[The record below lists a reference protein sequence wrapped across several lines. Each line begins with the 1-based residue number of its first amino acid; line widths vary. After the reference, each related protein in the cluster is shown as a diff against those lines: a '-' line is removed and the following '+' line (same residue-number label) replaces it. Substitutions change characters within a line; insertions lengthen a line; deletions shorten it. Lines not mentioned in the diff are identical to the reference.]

1 MKILPSLLLVALF
14 AAAGPL
20 AHASG
25 KDASGSGNDLYL
37 EVEVPA
43 AWTSSLPARAYT
55 TPQPEWWRSLGD
67 ATLDSLIE
75 QGLQANYD
83 LNVAARR
90 IEAARAAV
98 GSARAGY
105 MPTVNLSAS
114 YQTTSL
120 SGATGAGKRLPE
132 TRSHYW
138 SAGASASWE
147 IDVFGKVRQRV
158 KGAKAQERV
167 SKADAE
173 GVALSVASEIAS
185 TYIDLLVN
193 EAQLQ
198 VAREHSE
205 TQLKVVRITEARHE
219 ANIASGLDVAQAKT
233 VYFSTKAQIPLL
245 LSTITS
251 DRNALAVLLGCTAQE
266 LPVLGD
272 SAVNRIPALP
282 AGIPAVLPMELLQR
296 RPDLAAARAG
306 IEADAA
312 ALGVAKKDWLPS
324 LTLQGS
330 VATEARDAGDL
341 FGAHSL
347 SYSVVPTLSWTLF
360 DGFQRRYATAEAR
373 ANLEADIAQYNQSVL
388 TALEEVDNAL
398 VNLRRSQEYVVNLQD
413 VVEQAQLSFE
423 LSISLYKQGLTPF
436 NNVADAQLTLLEYQ
450 NTLVQARG
458 RVLTALITLHKALGG
473 GFCAS

>member
-1 MKILPSLLLVALF
+1 MAGLLAAPNVL
-14 AAAGPL
+14 AAGNK
-20 AHASG
+20 ATSA
-25 KDASGSGNDLYL
+25 DNDLYL
-37 EVEVPA
+37 EVELPA
-43 AWTSSLPARAYT
+43 TWTSASALQAYI
-55 TPQPEWWRSLGD
+55 TPEPEWWRSLGD
-67 ATLDSLIE
+67 STLDSLIE
-75 QGLQANYD
+75 QGLRANFD
-83 LNVAARR
+83 LNVAVRR
-90 IEAARAAV
+90 IAAARAAV

-105 MPTVNLSAS
+105 MPSVNLNAS
-114 YQTTSL
+114 YQTSSL
-120 SGATGAGKRLPE
+120 SGATAAGNRVSE

-167 SKADAE
+167 SKADAD
-173 GVALSVASEIAS
+173 GVALSVAAEIAS
-185 TYIDLLVN
+185 TYIDLLIN

-198 VAREHSE
+198 VAREHAE

-266 LPVLGD
+266 LPALTD

-312 ALGVAKKDWLPS
+312 ALGVARKDWLPS
-324 LTLQGS
+324 LTLEGS
-330 VATEARDAGDL
+330 VATEAHDAGNL

-360 DGFQRRYATAEAR
+360 DGFQRRYAAAEAK

-398 VNLRRSQEYVVNLQD
+398 VNLRRSEEYVVNLMD
-413 VVEQAQLSFE
+413 VVRQAQLSYE

-450 NTLVQARG
+450 NTMVQARG
-458 RVLTALITLHKALGG
+458 RVLTALITLYKALGG
-473 GFCAS
+473 GFYAS